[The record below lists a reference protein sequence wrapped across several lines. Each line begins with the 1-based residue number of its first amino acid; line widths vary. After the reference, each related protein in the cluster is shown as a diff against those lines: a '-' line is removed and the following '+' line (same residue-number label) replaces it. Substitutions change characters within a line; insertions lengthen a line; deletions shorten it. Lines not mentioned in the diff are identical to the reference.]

1 MEACELLALEDRLD
15 RIEAELAAELP
26 PHLRAF
32 ARAHARGAPLPP
44 APAVLQRPATL
55 ATARA
60 ALVHPVLADRGL
72 ALLRLAAPVAIEA
85 DPAVAAARS
94 AAPTWT
100 GLSALAAARDAAAM
114 ARFGRR
120 AIDVLHRLHG
130 SAVDLA
136 ALRGEQ
142 RSTIASD
149 ASGADLVRVVPRAWP
164 VASDAGGADPA
175 RAGSRAWPVA
185 SDADGADLARGAPRP
200 WPVASDAGGAVAD
213 GSHAARPDAGDPDS
227 VEHERG
233 AGDAARAGGADTSAL
248 PPAVAG
254 WFAPDGV
261 AVDEGAIAR
270 AWEALRARHGAGGA
284 LQLERTSIASARPR
298 AFVIVPG
305 REVVL
310 AIPAQVATPAA
321 RFAVLHE
328 LGHAVAALALPA
340 GLPRVVDE
348 AAAAYVARA
357 IERDADPWY
366 SALAGVARARRRRLA
381 QVLDHIERALPA
393 TPPGPPISE
402 RPPWA
407 LWHDPG
413 AQAAYAAAEWLA
425 DAVEQA
431 IGASPG
437 PGALAAALTGWA
449 ASIDRLC
456 TATYAI

>member
-1 MEACELLALEDRLD
+1 MEACELLTIEARLD

-32 ARAHARGAPLPP
+32 AHAHARGQPAPP
-44 APAVLQRPATL
+44 APDALHRPATL

-94 AAPTWT
+94 AAPTWA
-100 GLSALAAARDAAAM
+100 GLAALAAARDAVAM

-130 SAVDLA
+130 STVDLA
-136 ALRGEQ
+136 
-142 RSTIASD
+142 SD
-149 ASGADLVRVVPRAWP
+149 G
-164 VASDAGGADPA
+164 GGA
-175 RAGSRAWPVA
+175 AWT
-185 SDADGADLARGAPRP
+185 GAAPGE
-200 WPVASDAGGAVAD
+200 AFG
-213 GSHAARPDAGDPDS
+213 
-227 VEHERG
+227 
-233 AGDAARAGGADTSAL
+233 L
-248 PPAVAG
+248 PPAVPG
-254 WFAPDGV
+254 WFEPDGV
-261 AVDEGAIAR
+261 AVDEHAILR
-270 AWEALRARHGAGGA
+270 AWDQLRAWHGVDGALRY
-284 LQLERTSIASARPR
+284 ERVAAARPR
-298 AFVIVPG
+298 AFVIEPG

-310 AIPAQVATPAA
+310 AIPAHVTTPAA

-357 IERDADPWY
+357 IERVADPWH
-366 SALAGVARARRRRLA
+366 SPVAGAARARRCRLA

-393 TPPGPPISE
+393 PLAPAVSE
-402 RPPWA
+402 RPPWP

-413 AQAAYAAAEWLA
+413 AQAAYVAAEWLA
-425 DAVEQA
+425 DAIEQA
-431 IGASPG
+431 ISASPA
-437 PGALAAALTGWA
+437 PGALAAALAAWA
-449 ASIDRLC
+449 APIDRLG
-456 TATYAI
+456 TATTAI

>member
-1 MEACELLALEDRLD
+1 MEACELLTVEARLD

-32 ARAHARGAPLPP
+32 ARAHARSSPVPP
-44 APAVLQRPATL
+44 APDVLRRPATL

-94 AAPTWT
+94 VAPTWAA
-100 GLSALAAARDAAAM
+100 LSALAAARDAAAT

-136 ALRGEQ
+136 SLLGGAL
-142 RSTIASD
+142 
-149 ASGADLVRVVPRAWP
+149 VPA
-164 VASDAGGADPA
+164 VASPAAVPNDAGGAERVDAMPA
-175 RAGSRAWPVA
+175 AGAEVRQG
-185 SDADGADLARGAPRP
+185 DGADAA
-200 WPVASDAGGAVAD
+200 WAGG
-213 GSHAARPDAGDPDS
+213 GETG
-227 VEHERG
+227 
-233 AGDAARAGGADTSAL
+233 AL
-248 PPAVAG
+248 PPPVLG
-254 WFAPDGV
+254 WFEPDGV
-261 AVDEGAIAR
+261 AVDERAIAR
-270 AWEALRARHGAGGA
+270 AWDELRARHGVGGA
-284 LQLERTSIASARPR
+284 LQLERAAAARPR
-298 AFVIVPG
+298 AFVVEPG

-310 AIPAQVATPAA
+310 AIPAQVATPAE

-357 IERDADPWY
+357 IEHAADPWY
-366 SALAGVARARRRRLA
+366 SPLAGPARARRRRLA
-381 QVLDHIERALPA
+381 QVLDRIERALPA
-393 TPPGPPISE
+393 MPAAPAVSE

-413 AQAAYAAAEWLA
+413 AQAAYVAAEWLA
-425 DAVEQA
+425 DAIDRA
-431 IGASPG
+431 LGASPP
-437 PGALAAALTGWA
+437 PGALAGALTAWSA
-449 ASIDRLC
+449 PIDRLGSVTC
-456 TATYAI
+456 AI

>member
-1 MEACELLALEDRLD
+1 MEACELLTIEARLD
-15 RIEAELAAELP
+15 PIEAELAAELP

-32 ARAHARGAPLPP
+32 ARAHARGQPAPP
-44 APAVLQRPATL
+44 APDVLQRPATL

-94 AAPTWT
+94 APPTWA

-136 ALRGEQ
+136 SLLPEVRAAGMDPVRDASRVTVTASLAVDDPEARAPIEPAPLPGALRGAFGIGAHDEV
-142 RSTIASD
+142 TPGDD
-149 ASGADLVRVVPRAWP
+149 AY
-164 VASDAGGADPA
+164 
-175 RAGSRAWPVA
+175 RAGARVA
-185 SDADGADLARGAPRP
+185 RRDEGDVVRTG
-200 WPVASDAGGAVAD
+200 
-213 GSHAARPDAGDPDS
+213 GDPG
-227 VEHERG
+227 EALG
-233 AGDAARAGGADTSAL
+233 L
-248 PPAVAG
+248 PPAVPA
-254 WFAPDGV
+254 WFEPDGV
-261 AVDEGAIAR
+261 AVDERVVAR
-270 AWEALRARHGAGGA
+270 AWDQLRARHGAGGA
-284 LQLERTSIASARPR
+284 LQLERVAGARPR
-298 AFVIVPG
+298 AFVVEPG

-310 AIPAQVATPAA
+310 AIPAQVATPAT

-357 IERDADPWY
+357 VERDTDPWY
-366 SALAGVARARRRRLA
+366 SPLAGAARARRRRLA
-381 QVLDHIERALPA
+381 QILDRIERALPA
-393 TPPGPPISE
+393 PPPPPAISE

-413 AQAAYAAAEWLA
+413 AQASYAAAEWLA
-425 DAVEQA
+425 DAIEQA
-431 IGASPG
+431 IGAAPA
-437 PGALAAALTGWA
+437 PGALAAALTAWA
-449 ASIDRLC
+449 APIDRLG

>member
-1 MEACELLALEDRLD
+1 MEACELLTIEARLD

-32 ARAHARGAPLPP
+32 ARAHARGQPAPP
-44 APAVLQRPATL
+44 APDVLQRPATL

-94 AAPTWT
+94 AAPTWA
-100 GLSALAAARDAAAM
+100 GLSALAAARDAAAT

-120 AIDVLHRLHG
+120 AIEVLHRLHG

-136 ALRGEQ
+136 SLLAGE
-142 RSTIASD
+142 RSPGAGSSQDRDRDDAAQVAGGEVTCSD
-149 ASGADLVRVVPRAWP
+149 GSNAVRAGRAP
-164 VASDAGGADPA
+164 ADAGG
-175 RAGSRAWPVA
+175 
-185 SDADGADLARGAPRP
+185 
-200 WPVASDAGGAVAD
+200 
-213 GSHAARPDAGDPDS
+213 
-227 VEHERG
+227 
-233 AGDAARAGGADTSAL
+233 L
-248 PPAVAG
+248 PPAIPG
-254 WFAPDGV
+254 WFEPDGV
-261 AVDEGAIAR
+261 AVDERAIVR
-270 AWEALRARHGAGGA
+270 AWDQLRAGHGVDGALRY
-284 LQLERTSIASARPR
+284 ERASGARPR
-298 AFVIVPG
+298 AFVVEPG

-310 AIPAQVATPAA
+310 AVPADVTTPAA

-340 GLPRVVDE
+340 VLPRVVDE

-357 IERDADPWY
+357 IERAADPWH
-366 SALAGVARARRRRLA
+366 SPLAGAARVRRRRLA
-381 QVLDHIERALPA
+381 QVLDRIERALPA
-393 TPPGPPISE
+393 PPPLPAISE

-425 DAVEQA
+425 DAIERS
-431 IGASPG
+431 IGATPA
-437 PGALAAALTGWA
+437 PGALAAALA
-449 ASIDRLC
+449 AWSAPIDRLG

>member
-1 MEACELLALEDRLD
+1 MEACELLTIETRLD

-32 ARAHARGAPLPP
+32 ARAHARGEPAPP
-44 APAVLQRPATL
+44 APDALRRPTTL

-100 GLSALAAARDAAAM
+100 ALSALSAARDAAAI

-130 SAVDLA
+130 SAVDLESLRTGERWPGQEPGPA
-136 ALRGEQ
+136 ATREAGTVGDVTGEVGGGHNPIE
-142 RSTIASD
+142 SPFVGAPGAAS
-149 ASGADLVRVVPRAWP
+149 ASGSHGSAEQ
-164 VASDAGGADPA
+164 ADPEGAGATGSDEASREAITSAGEA
-175 RAGSRAWPVA
+175 RARRGS
-185 SDADGADLARGAPRP
+185 
-200 WPVASDAGGAVAD
+200 GGEI
-213 GSHAARPDAGDPDS
+213 G
-227 VEHERG
+227 
-233 AGDAARAGGADTSAL
+233 AL
-248 PPAVAG
+248 PPPVPG
-254 WFAPDGV
+254 WFEPDGV
-261 AVDEGAIAR
+261 AIDDRAIAR
-270 AWEALRARHGAGGA
+270 AWNELRARHGVGGA
-284 LQLERTSIASARPR
+284 LQLERVAGARPR
-298 AFVIVPG
+298 AFVVAPG

-310 AIPAQVATPAA
+310 AIPAQVATPAE

-357 IERDADPWY
+357 IEHGADPWY
-366 SALAGVARARRRRLA
+366 SALAGAARARRRRLA
-381 QVLDHIERALPA
+381 QVLDRIERALP
-393 TPPGPPISE
+393 TPPRPPAISE

-413 AQAAYAAAEWLA
+413 AQAAYVAAERLA
-425 DAVEQA
+425 DAIERA
-431 IGASPG
+431 LGASP
-437 PGALAAALTGWA
+437 PAGALAAALTAWSA
-449 ASIDRLC
+449 PIDRLG
-456 TATYAI
+456 TATYAV